1 MLHIY
6 CGREDTDK
14 EKFMFGQIKG
24 KTLLLVPDQF
34 SLQAER
40 DAFFYMGKKGLMDL
54 RVMDFSMLGN
64 KAVHETCGKKPA
76 LIDQYGRHMLLTKV
90 MRKIAKDLTVYRD
103 LNWKNSFIDLL
114 NSLIS
119 DMKLYQVSPERL
131 AEVLEGISESGY
143 LKYKLS
149 DIQTIYAEYQRLIE
163 GKYLDSDDYIDFY
176 SEKLTQASMVAQSEI
191 WIYGY
196 DTFTP
201 KNLLIIGNLLRTARA
216 VNIVLTYEAENEIFR
231 LAGYVIERLKM
242 LAEDFHEQAQVHVIE
257 GEKRKTVW
265 ENPKAV
271 TLAQTSHVYAE
282 AERAAAYIM
291 GLVKEHGYR
300 FGDIVLVCND
310 MEHRG
315 RIFRRTFHRWGIP
328 VFVDKKRKVLHHP
341 AVGFLIAVMQLVSG
355 GYQHENVMQM
365 LKTGI
370 LRISADEI
378 EMLEN
383 YVTAFK
389 IRGVSWKSPFT
400 KTGDSYSEADLE
412 RLNRLR
418 QVVVETIEGAREC
431 MGRRNTAGEKTE
443 GLYRF
448 LDGDFGMRQRIE
460 DLIMRQETAGLA
472 EGAAQTAQSWNII
485 CNIFDQIVEITGD
498 ERISNEELLKLMI
511 AGFEKVEIG
520 LVPVTSDCVIMGTM
534 QRTRLSRV
542 KVLLVV
548 GANAGILPL
557 ENSNEG
563 LLSEREQDMLADLK
577 LEISKRD
584 SVLRQEEAMAIYR
597 AFHLPQ
603 ERLYV
608 SCSNVDEGG
617 ETLRKSEI
625 FMKLEQYLAG
635 KGLLRVVSD
644 LETDGDVLDMMLCG
658 EGALFHMAE
667 AFHRYCDGG
676 TLHDGWKQVLLRY
689 QRKQPAMLEKLK
701 AGMLFDNT
709 VEKLGNSFAEALY
722 QDADG
727 DIVVSASRLEKYSS
741 CPFAYFVQH
750 GLRAKE
756 PDLYEMSG
764 REIGDI
770 YHRTMMLLSQR
781 LMPED
786 QTVMVTDP
794 ASPWMRI
801 TEDDCRDMVEGII
814 RNEMSDYKEGLTG
827 AGKTE
832 VYRTERLISICSD
845 AAWAMVKQVKK
856 GVIRNIY
863 FERPFGKGQAL
874 PSVRIQ
880 AGGREVLIR
889 GNIDRLDVLAAQEP
903 SGADGV
909 DGADGASSGNPLGAS
924 AADGAVYLD
933 APAAH
938 STGGL
943 DAMDAP
949 YGNACAI
956 RIVDYKTGLNK
967 INIDHMKN
975 GYQLQLMVYLK
986 AAMGGKYDDNGLLV
1000 DAGSAGEGHSAV
1012 PAGVFYFKI
1021 EELDTNGDRTAKADG
1036 TDNLEERLEKNYRMQ
1051 GIMLHE
1057 DSAIRAMDSDL
1068 GKTADSGKPFARE
1081 STVIPVKFVKERQQ
1095 WEAATGGI
1103 WFTRAEMDAL
1113 ICEVDAQ
1120 VKRICEEICDGSIEI
1135 KPKREKDSA
1144 EKKTACKYCSYKSI
1158 CMFDLAFAGCSYELV

>member
-1 MLHIY
+1 MLNIY
-6 CGREDTDK
+6 CGREDTDR

-54 RVMDFSMLGN
+54 RIMDFSMLGR
-64 KAVHETCGKKPA
+64 KAVDEACGKQPA

-90 MRKIAKDLTVYRD
+90 LRKIAKDLKIYKD

-114 NSLIS
+114 NALIS
-119 DMKLYQVSPERL
+119 DMKLYQVTPERL
-131 AEVLEGISESGY
+131 TDVLGGLSDTGY

-149 DIQTIYAEYQRLIE
+149 DIQAIYAEYQRLIE

-176 SEKLTQASMVAQSEI
+176 GDKIMHAPMVAESEI

-201 KNLLIIGNLLRTARA
+201 KNLLVIGNLLRTAKA
-216 VNIVLTYEAENEIFR
+216 VNIVITYEAENEIFQ
-231 LAGYVIERLKM
+231 LAGYVTERLKT
-242 LAEDFHEQAQVHVIE
+242 LAEDLHEQVNIHAIE

-271 TLAQTSHVYAE
+271 TLAQTSTVYAE

-291 GLVKEHGYR
+291 ELVKEHNYR

-355 GYQHENVMQM
+355 GYQRENVMQM

-370 LRISADEI
+370 LRIPADEI
-378 EMLEN
+378 ELLEN

-389 IRGVSWKSPFT
+389 IRGASWKSPFT
-400 KTGDSYSEADLE
+400 KTGDRYSEAELE
-412 RLNRLR
+412 KLNKLR
-418 QVVVETIEGAREC
+418 QVVVETIEGARDC
-431 MGRRNTAGEKTE
+431 MGRRNTAGAKTE

-460 DLIMRQETAGLA
+460 DLIVRQEAAGLA

-498 ERISNEELLKLMI
+498 ERISNEELLQLMI

-548 GANAGILPL
+548 SANAGILPL
-557 ENSNEG
+557 ENSSEG
-563 LLSEREQDMLADLK
+563 LLSEREQDALADLK
-577 LEISKRD
+577 LQVSKRD

-597 AFHLPQ
+597 TFHLPQ

-608 SCSNVDEGG
+608 SCSSMDEGG
-617 ETLRKSEI
+617 EPLRKSEV

-635 KGLLRVVSD
+635 KGLLRIVSD
-644 LETDGDVLDMMLCG
+644 LEADGDILDMMLCG
-658 EGALFHMAE
+658 EGVLSYMAE
-667 AFHRYCDGG
+667 AFHRYRDGG
-676 TLHDGWKQVLLRY
+676 TLHDGWKQVLLHY
-689 QRKQPAMLEKLK
+689 GQKQPDMLQKLK
-701 AGMLFDNT
+701 AGVLFDNT
-709 VEKLGNSFAEALY
+709 MEKLGESFAEALY
-722 QDADG
+722 QDAEG
-727 DIVVSASRLEKYSS
+727 DIVVSASKLEKYSS

-770 YHRTMMLLSQR
+770 YHSAMMLLSQR
-781 LMPED
+781 LMPEKSGM
-786 QTVMVTDP
+786 MVTDP
-794 ASPWMRI
+794 ASSWMRI
-801 TEDDCRDMVEGII
+801 TEDECRNMVGSII
-814 RNEMSDYKEGLTG
+814 RDEMGSYKDGLTS

-832 VYRTERLISICSD
+832 LYRTERLISICSD
-845 AAWAMVKQVKK
+845 AAWAMIKQVKK
-856 GVIRNIY
+856 GTIRNMY

-880 AGGREVLIR
+880 AGSREVLIR
-889 GNIDRLDVLAAQEP
+889 GNIDRLDILAAQDA
-903 SGADGV
+903 GGTD
-909 DGADGASSGNPLGAS
+909 NRS
-924 AADGAVYLD
+924 AFSA
-933 APAAH
+933 
-938 STGGL
+938 
-943 DAMDAP
+943 DAP
-949 YGNACAI
+949 YGDACAV
-956 RIVDYKTGLNK
+956 RIVDYKTGFDK
-967 INIDHMKN
+967 INIDHMKS

-986 AAMGGKYDDNGLLV
+986 AAMGGRYDDNGFLV
-1000 DAGSAGEGHSAV
+1000 DEKSAGKGNFAV

-1021 EELDTNGDRTAKADG
+1021 EELETNGDNIASIDG
-1036 TDNLEERLEKNYRMQ
+1036 KDNLAERLEKNYRLQ

-1057 DSAIRAMDSDL
+1057 DSAIKAMDSDI
-1068 GKTADSGKPFARE
+1068 GKDSAKE
-1081 STVIPVKFVKERQQ
+1081 SMVIPVKYVKDRQQ
-1095 WEAATGGI
+1095 WEESAGGI
-1103 WFTRAEMDAL
+1103 WFTRAEMDEL
-1113 ICEVDAQ
+1113 IGQVDEQ
-1120 VKRICEEICDGSIEI
+1120 VKRICKGICDGSIDI

>member
-1 MLHIY
+1 MLNIY

-54 RVMDFSMLGN
+54 RVMDFSMLGR

-90 MRKIAKDLTVYRD
+90 MRKIAKDLKIYKD

-131 AEVLEGISESGY
+131 AEVLEGLPDTGY

-149 DIQTIYAEYQRLIE
+149 DIQAIYAEYQRLIE

-176 SEKLTQASMVAQSEI
+176 GDKITQAPMVAQSEI

-201 KNLLIIGNLLRTARA
+201 KNLLIIGNLLRTAKA

-231 LAGYVIERLKM
+231 LAGYVIERLKT
-242 LAEDFHEQAQVHVIE
+242 LAGDFHEQAQVHAIE

-271 TLAQTSHVYAE
+271 TLAQTSNVYAE

-291 GLVKEHGYR
+291 KLVKEHGYR

-310 MEHRG
+310 MEHCG

-370 LRISADEI
+370 LRVPADET

-389 IRGVSWKSPFT
+389 IRGASWKSPFT
-400 KTGDSYSEADLE
+400 KTGDRYSETDLE
-412 RLNRLR
+412 KLNRLR
-418 QVVVETIEGAREC
+418 QIVVETIEGAREC
-431 MGRRNTAGEKTE
+431 MGRRNTAGAKTE

-448 LDGDFGMRQRIE
+448 LDGEFGMRQRIE
-460 DLIMRQETAGLA
+460 DLIMRQEAAGLA

-498 ERISNEELLKLMI
+498 ERISNEELLKLMV

-557 ENSNEG
+557 ENSSEG
-563 LLSEREQDMLADLK
+563 LLSEREQDTLADLK

-608 SCSNVDEGG
+608 SCSSMDESG

-625 FMKLEQYLAG
+625 FIKLEQYLAG
-635 KGLLRVVSD
+635 KGLLRIVSD
-644 LETDGDVLDMMLCG
+644 LETDGDVLDMMLGG

-676 TLHDGWKQVLLRY
+676 TLHDGWKQVLLHY

-709 VEKLGNSFAEALY
+709 VEKLGNRFAEALY
-722 QDADG
+722 QDAGG

-770 YHRTMMLLSQR
+770 YHKTMMLLSQR
-781 LMPED
+781 LMPEE
-786 QTVMVTDP
+786 TSMMVTDP
-794 ASPWMRI
+794 GSPWMRI
-801 TEDDCRDMVEGII
+801 TEDDCRNMVEGII
-814 RNEMSDYKEGLTG
+814 RNEISDYKEGLTG

-832 VYRTERLISICSD
+832 IYRTERLIAICSD
-845 AAWAMVKQVKK
+845 VAWAMIKQVKK

-880 AGGREVLIR
+880 AAGREVLIR
-889 GNIDRLDVLAAQEP
+889 GNIDRLDVLAAQELG
-903 SGADGV
+903 SADGD
-909 DGADGASSGNPLGAS
+909 DGADC
-924 AADGAVYLD
+924 LD

-943 DAMDAP
+943 DAP
-949 YGNACAI
+949 YGDAYAV
-956 RIVDYKTGLNK
+956 RIVDYKTGMNK
-967 INIDHMKN
+967 INIDHMKS

-1000 DAGSAGEGHSAV
+1000 DEGSAGEGHSAV

-1021 EELDTNGDRTAKADG
+1021 EELDTNGDRTAAIDG
-1036 TDNLEERLEKNYRMQ
+1036 TGSLEERLEKNYRMQ

-1057 DSAIRAMDSDL
+1057 DSAIQAMDSDL
-1068 GKTADSGKPFARE
+1068 GKTADSGKPFVRE

-1095 WEAATGGI
+1095 WEAASGGT
-1103 WFTRAEMDAL
+1103 WFTRAELDAL
-1113 ICEVDAQ
+1113 IDEVDAQ

-1144 EKKTACKYCSYKSI
+1144 EKRTACKYCSYKSI
-1158 CMFDLAFAGCSYELV
+1158 CMFDLAFAGCRYELV